1 MQCPLPIDW
10 LEYLEGRHSD
20 ELASH
25 LPECVPC
32 QILVEELRRENRP
45 QLRPLNIPKA
55 DAWPHW
61 REVKDG
67 HPSFGDIRWTVTV
80 PTGSGKT
87 ESMLR
92 ILMLLLSD
100 VWEENGRSWC
110 DVVPV
115 STDIENATS
124 LDLVLARAD
133 TDVGI
138 PWRILLRSQT
148 VASVANVGAR
158 IGCLTQSGKVLLRQ
172 AIEGNAPG
180 ERFGTPIEGAD
191 DTRAQ
196 TPEPIDSGVRFLGQ
210 QYALMIE
217 TEEERQ
223 TRLPLLLSFELHP
236 FIMSQPQT
244 GLRRLAADTAASQT
258 DLLVI
263 DELPGIELGPH
274 ARAWITFWS
283 SRLSAPVTSAEF
295 VPSTGARIMLGRDLG
310 IMPREITRLEVRL
323 SDE

>member
-1 MQCPLPIDW
+1 
-10 LEYLEGRHSD
+10 
-20 ELASH
+20 
-25 LPECVPC
+25 
-32 QILVEELRRENRP
+32 
-45 QLRPLNIPKA
+45 
-55 DAWPHW
+55 
-61 REVKDG
+61 
-67 HPSFGDIRWTVTV
+67 
-80 PTGSGKT
+80 
-87 ESMLR
+87 MLR

-258 DLLVI
+258 DLQWTAAISSKGFFKSRIEYKHTDDELFLVI